1 MPARRSA
8 SISAATGGRQGQRV
22 AEPLLFA
29 VSQADRAGEAPALAP
44 FTPLQIQ
51 LEGGVHP
58 KGITGQPPIE
68 AAAESHPR
76 QLSDAQLLLLVHP
89 HPAQFRQR
97 LRLQIQCLGDR
108 RLGEADLQAEAF
120 QHHTSWRHRRA
131 ETAGEHKAQQRCQQ
145 QSQPTPRAARGGRGW
160 QHGQHG
166 GIADGSMIG
175 WLDGELADP
184 WRQGNRCG
192 VLLICAGVGYEVQL
206 TSRCWQGL
214 PDPGAQLGL
223 HIHHSVREDAWTL
236 FGFPLRHERDLFREL
251 IAVSGVGP
259 QMALGLLG
267 AMPAEPLIQAI
278 VQADLRRLC
287 EAPGVGRRTAERLS
301 VELRKRLQ
309 ERFGAA
315 GVSDLEGAVEGMDG
329 GPLTL
334 PDGGEALDLQLT
346 LTALGYEPLEIR
358 RALRAVAGGMEAGA
372 ASEAWLRECLRWLS
386 RDAA

>member
-1 MPARRSA
+1 
-8 SISAATGGRQGQRV
+8 
-22 AEPLLFA
+22 LLFT
-29 VSQADRAGEAPALAP
+29 VLDADRASKPPALAP
-44 FTPLQIQ
+44 FTPLQVE
-51 LEGGVHP
+51 LEGRVDTE
-58 KGITGQPPIE
+58 GITGQPPIK
-68 AAAESHPR
+68 AAAQPHPG
-76 QLSDAQLLLLVHP
+76 QLADAQLLLLVHP
-89 HPAQFRQR
+89 DPAQLRQR
-97 LRLQIQCLGDR
+97 LRLQIEGLGDR
-108 RLGEADLQAEAF
+108 RLSEPNLQIEGREN
-120 QHHTSWRHRRA
+120 HTSRRHRRT
-131 ETAGEHKAQQRCQQ
+131 ETTGEHKAQQRRQQ
-145 QSQPTPRAARGGRGW
+145 QSQPAPRAARMGGGW

-166 GIADGSMIG
+166 GVADGSMIG

-206 TSRCWQGL
+206 SSSSWQGL
-214 PDPGAQLGL
+214 PDPGTRLRL

-236 FGFPLRHERDLFREL
+236 FGFPQRHERDLFREL

-267 AMPAEPLIQAI
+267 AMPAETLIQAI

-301 VELRKRLQ
+301 VELRKRLR

-315 GVSDLEGAVEGMDG
+315 GSSDQDDWTEGLDG
-329 GPLTL
+329 APLTL
-334 PDGGEALDLQLT
+334 PDGGEAQDLQLT

-358 RALRAVAGGMEAGA
+358 RALRAVASGMEVGA
-372 ASEAWLRECLRWLS
+372 TSDVWLRECLRWLS